1 MDLGEWTG
9 QTTPRSRASPSL
21 ASPRGGEW
29 SNEALAR
36 DGVRSNVLTMKK
48 LIKLALFV
56 LIVVLAV
63 PVVMY
68 GSVRP
73 CGMLKKELI
82 AQAKDRIEDASDAGQ
97 EQARELGG
105 EEAER
110 IAESVGAVVES
121 TLEGMSEGLVEARVD
136 RMSLRECVSEL
147 WRIKTE

>member
-1 MDLGEWTG
+1 
-9 QTTPRSRASPSL
+9 
-21 ASPRGGEW
+21 
-29 SNEALAR
+29 
-36 DGVRSNVLTMKK
+36 MKT
-48 LIKLALFV
+48 LFKLAVFV
-56 LIVVLAV
+56 VVVLLLV

-68 GSVRP
+68 GSVSP
-73 CGMLKKELI
+73 CGMLKKELM
-82 AQAKDRIEDASDAGQ
+82 AQAKERIEGVSDAGK

-110 IAESVGAVVES
+110 VAESVGAVVES